1 MKPVPSLFL
10 PIAFAMAVA
19 VLAPVSTAHA
29 QLPCG
34 VACDADTDG
43 DGVDDRDDECVDSL
57 AGMPAISRGCS
68 AGELITQ
75 PDLLLRTLRPA
86 LVKADGALDNP
97 SLWGSMDGRAQG
109 VRRGIA
115 GASRVIEKGVT
126 RISQG
131 RVCAGAKLVT
141 RGTVKME
148 KMSVRSGG
156 LVTTVR
162 EELVASVDPGAGD
175 ADTDE
180 LRFHEVGYRGG
191 IVGKAL
197 VEARLLDRRTAQ
209 LCSNV
214 VESRI
219 KMSGRVIALND
230 APGMFTLDDGTRV
243 LMASKKGKPPV
254 QVGLTVDFTASLL
267 ADGTLLM
274 LDEGRHRAEFGDID
288 PGTFTLRC
296 MDLRLAPIQPF
307 PPLAAPDGPYVLHDP
322 DGYRLWDG
330 RLIVERSMR
339 LGAASRGVCAT
350 TGDTPFVGS
359 SYHYSLKVEGDPL
372 GSWSLIASD
381 LEPGDVP
388 VAIPVG
394 TKKLRITE
402 QVQACIGSLFNRSCT
417 RPSAIADPYEEE
429 LLPFNDRKFGTVR
442 LSPDAFDLANAQPWE
457 FEVATMSGANVD
469 SGTLLLDTTSS
480 AVARGYSSSGSKAVV
495 TVNGANPDFAM
506 YREDD
511 FGGDDVL
518 FAEQRFGVTKPA
530 GLAWPRLVGDRDGKP
545 FWYLLDV
552 PDVQRDAVADCG
564 SGPDTYHKLPW
575 TDGTVYNLGQ
585 GNNGSFSHN
594 GSQAFAFDFGM
605 PEGTTLR
612 ASRAGVV
619 DWVQESLTA
628 TYDPNSPL
636 SSTNQPFPSGSTA
649 NFGNVVRIDHGDGTW
664 SWYFHLQENG
674 ALVEAGDRVERGQPI
689 ATSGNTGRSTG
700 AHLHFQVQDDINA
713 WAQSIEVNIS
723 SANYGACRVPQ
734 SGEDL
739 ESDNA
744 NPNFP

>member
-10 PIAFAMAVA
+10 PLAFVLAVA
-19 VLAPVSTAHA
+19 VLAPDSTAHA
-29 QLPCG
+29 QTPCG
-34 VACDADTDG
+34 VACDADSDG

-57 AGMPAISRGCS
+57 AGMPAVSRGCA

-75 PDLLLRTLRPA
+75 PELLLRTVRPA
-86 LVKADGALDNP
+86 FAKADGALDNP

-109 VRRGIA
+109 LRRGIA

-141 RGTVKME
+141 RGAAKME
-148 KMSVRSGG
+148 KLSVRSGD
-156 LVTTVR
+156 LVTMVR

-180 LRFHEVGYRGG
+180 IRFHEVGYRGG
-191 IVGKAL
+191 LVGKAL
-197 VEARLLDRRTAQ
+197 VETRTLDQRTSL
-209 LCSNV
+209 LCSTV

-219 KMSGRVIALND
+219 KKSGRVIALND
-230 APGMFTLDDGTRV
+230 ASGMFTLDDGTRV
-243 LMASKKGKPPV
+243 LMASKKGRPPV
-254 QVGLTVDFTASLL
+254 QVGLTVDFTASRL

-274 LDEGRHRAEFGDID
+274 LDGGRYTAEIADIT
-288 PGTFTLRC
+288 PGAFSIRC
-296 MDLRLAPIQPF
+296 TDLRLAPIQPF
-307 PPLAAPDGPYVLHDP
+307 PPLAAPEGPYVLHDP

-330 RLIVERSMR
+330 RLIVEYSMR
-339 LGAASRGVCAT
+339 VGAASRGCAT
-350 TGDTPFVGS
+350 TGDTPFPGS
-359 SYHYSLKVEGDPL
+359 SYRYSLKVEAKRSVNWEL
-372 GSWSLIASD
+372 VASD

-388 VAIPVG
+388 VAIPFG
-394 TKKLRITE
+394 TSKLRITE
-402 QVQACIGSLFNRSCT
+402 QVQACTGSLFNRTCT
-417 RPSAIADPYEEE
+417 RPSAIGTPYEEE
-429 LLPFNDRKFGTVR
+429 LLAFADRKFGTFG
-442 LSPDAFDLANAQPWE
+442 LSQDAFDLANAQPWE
-457 FEVATMSGANVD
+457 FEVASMGAASLTAGN
-469 SGTLLLDTTSS
+469 LLDGLTLSTE
-480 AVARGYSSSGSKAVV
+480 ARGYSSSGSKAVV

-511 FGGDDVL
+511 FGGDGVL
-518 FAEQRFGVTKPA
+518 LAEQRFGVKKPA

-575 TDGTVYNLGQ
+575 TAGTVYSLWQ
-585 GNNGSFSHN
+585 GNNGAFSHG
-594 GSQAFAFDFGM
+594 GSQAFAFDFGT
-605 PEGTTLR
+605 PDGTTLR

-628 TYDPNSPL
+628 TFDPNSPV
-636 SSTNQPFPSGSTA
+636 SSTNQPFPGGSAA
-649 NFGNVVRIDHGDGTW
+649 NFGNVVRIGHDDGTW

-689 ATSGNTGRSTG
+689 ALSGDTGRSTG
-700 AHLHFQVQDDINA
+700 PHLHFQVQGDNVN
-713 WAQSIEVNIS
+713 WGQSIQVNIS
-723 SANYGACRVPQ
+723 SANYDACRVPQ
-734 SGEDL
+734 TGDDL